1 MRVNAGS
8 AKGKKLKSSSTKE
21 VRPTSDKV
29 KAAVFNTIGQN
40 LEGKMFLDLFS
51 GTGGMGIEALSR
63 GADSCVFIEKNRE
76 CVKIIYENLKIT
88 GLSHRARVFK
98 TDVIRGLAKLQK
110 ENLSFDF
117 IYMDPPYFKPLYIPV
132 FEAILEKG
140 LLKKDGALIVEHFKN
155 IIFPEKVSGI
165 EQGKIKKY
173 GDTVITYYYFTKEGV
188 L

>member
-8 AKGKKLKSSSTKE
+8 AKGKKLKSRPGKD

-29 KAAVFNTIGQN
+29 KEAVFNTIGQN
-40 LEGKMFLDLFS
+40 QEGSHFLDLFS

-63 GADSCVFIEKNRE
+63 GADSCVFIEKNTE

-88 GLSHRARVFK
+88 GLSHRARVIK
-98 TDVIRGLAKLQK
+98 TDVFRGLAKLQG
-110 ENLSFDF
+110 ENQRFDF
-117 IYMDPPYFKPLYIPV
+117 IYMDPPYFKTFYVPV
-132 FEAILEKG
+132 IEAISERG
-140 LLKKDGALIVEHFKN
+140 LLKKDGVLIVEHFKN
-155 IIFPEKVSGI
+155 IIFPEKVFEL

-173 GDTVITYYYFTKEGV
+173 GDTVITYYFIKEGI